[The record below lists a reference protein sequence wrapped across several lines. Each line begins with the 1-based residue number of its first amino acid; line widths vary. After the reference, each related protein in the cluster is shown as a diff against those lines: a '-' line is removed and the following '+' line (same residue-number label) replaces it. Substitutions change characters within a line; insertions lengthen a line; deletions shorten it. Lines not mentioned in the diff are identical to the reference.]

1 MQKLVQ
7 GVHAFQSQYFSKHQ
21 KLFKKLAEGQ
31 NPETLFIT
39 CSDSRV
45 VPHLITD
52 TQPGDLF
59 LVRNI
64 GNVVPHP
71 SLPGGT
77 AAAVE
82 YAVEVLGVQNV
93 VVCGHTLCGAMRAL
107 LDPKSV
113 EKLPFVKKW
122 VDQTENVRKIVRDR
136 YAHLEGNELLTAAV
150 EENVLV
156 QLEHLREFPF
166 VAQRLDKGALR
177 LAGWVFKIETGQVF
191 EFEPEAGQFLALG
204 SDRTPSSPPPA
215 VR

>member
-1 MQKLVQ
+1 MQKLVD
-7 GVHAFQSQYFSKHQ
+7 GIHTFHARYFRANRT
-21 KLFKKLAEGQ
+21 LFRELAHGQ

-52 TQPGDLF
+52 TKPGELF

-82 YAVEVLGVQNV
+82 YAIGVLGVENV
-93 VVCGHTLCGAMRAL
+93 VVCGHTNCGAMRAM
-107 LDPKSV
+107 LDPKLV
-113 EKLPFVKKW
+113 ENFPYVKRW
-122 VDQTENVRKIVRDR
+122 VDQTERLGAIVRER
-136 YAHLEGNELLTAAV
+136 YSHLSGDALLNAAV

-166 VAQRLDKGALR
+166 IADRLDRGVLHV
-177 LAGWVFKIETGQVF
+177 AGWVFNIETGAVF
-191 EFEPEAGQFLALG
+191 EFDPEHHQFTAIG
-204 SDRTPSSPPPA
+204 K
-215 VR
+215 